1 MEFGNIYIRTS
12 DSYRPFAGRKLLS
25 FGTSEIANWQIH
37 TGSWLDKGR
46 VLLTDRRMVEIHIPN
61 AIDLDAL
68 LPSPAQTPAH
78 LKIYFASGLAG
89 LGLALA
95 LGLFI
100 LVALAG
106 HYPNLTRRVVIFA
119 TGGPCWLQVLL
130 SAFPAHWTFDQY
142 YTLNELFAG
151 KLSDLHPPLSVLSW
165 VFTMDL
171 ARFLGFGKLGEIA
184 FLFVL
189 QTTLFWIAAI
199 YVATQFRHTAIAAA
213 MLFAIAA
220 TPSNL
225 SLLGDIGKDGQL
237 MIALFLSVAV
247 LHRADKKASLMYLAL
262 ALPLLF
268 YAYLVRTNAPAAV
281 LPLCFYA
288 GFVLVRILRN
298 HISNSPTLT
307 RNLYATTVTG
317 VAAIALFA
325 AFFGAALAFY
335 KIAVPNPC
343 CLGAPGAAT
352 ALHDLMGLTARTQKN
367 LMPDYVLTERASGK
381 DGVTKRYWG
390 TPGNVDFTGLNS
402 ILPADKQADLIR
414 VWLREIANHPV
425 EYWEHRLWVNKYFF
439 GFTRERNMLPYFV
452 SMSTPE
458 FSWVTPQSRELFSGL
473 GDTSIQMTMAKTYI
487 IAYLVLLKDSGL
499 MRLWVYTVVFL
510 CALAFLPAQFD
521 NPLNRLSLACAA
533 SASIHVLPLILLTSS
548 ASARYLSWA
557 FLAVLA
563 TLFLRLDMSFS
574 NRHSGAGPMR
584 TQSSIVALVRR
595 FRTFPIGDRVHPIAN
610 FALWTAGLLVLG
622 YWVSSF
628 VPVG

>member
-1 MEFGNIYIRTS
+1 MFFFLVFGILLCSSSILLINAYRASLAYVPSYELIVEAKISKLFGNGALYVNRNWGSPRRNRNALLEGPYIFEYVPGNISHLRLDLPTEAGARVEFGNIYIRTS

-119 TGGPCWLQVLL
+119 TGGACWLQVLL

-220 TPSNL
+220 TPSTL

-247 LHRADKKASLMYLAL
+247 LHRADKKASLIRHSPYTIQIRGN
-262 ALPLLF
+262 
-268 YAYLVRTNAPAAV
+268 RTTFPPPRE
-281 LPLCFYA
+281 LYPLCSQEHF
-288 GFVLVRILRN
+288 FVR
-298 HISNSPTLT
+298 
-307 RNLYATTVTG
+307 AE
-317 VAAIALFA
+317 
-325 AFFGAALAFY
+325 GARWGSAHLL
-335 KIAVPNPC
+335 KVIWVVSK
-343 CLGAPGAAT
+343 L
-352 ALHDLMGLTARTQKN
+352 GLT
-367 LMPDYVLTERASGK
+367 
-381 DGVTKRYWG
+381 
-390 TPGNVDFTGLNS
+390 
-402 ILPADKQADLIR
+402 
-414 VWLREIANHPV
+414 
-425 EYWEHRLWVNKYFF
+425 
-439 GFTRERNMLPYFV
+439 
-452 SMSTPE
+452 
-458 FSWVTPQSRELFSGL
+458 
-473 GDTSIQMTMAKTYI
+473 TS
-487 IAYLVLLKDSGL
+487 
-499 MRLWVYTVVFL
+499 
-510 CALAFLPAQFD
+510 
-521 NPLNRLSLACAA
+521 
-533 SASIHVLPLILLTSS
+533 
-548 ASARYLSWA
+548 
-557 FLAVLA
+557 
-563 TLFLRLDMSFS
+563 
-574 NRHSGAGPMR
+574 
-584 TQSSIVALVRR
+584 
-595 FRTFPIGDRVHPIAN
+595 
-610 FALWTAGLLVLG
+610 
-622 YWVSSF
+622 
-628 VPVG
+628 